1 MKKTRQFSSG
11 DWAASSL
18 SALATIDSNAT
29 NFLKPSIRG
38 DGLEFARLQR
48 QRPVMHKMNFE
59 QTAPASRDV
68 GGPSGVMLVVFA
80 IVLCAV
86 WGLVLHVRL

>member
-1 MKKTRQFSSG
+1 MSEN
-11 DWAASSL
+11 
-18 SALATIDSNAT
+18 ATIDSNAT

-38 DGLEFARLQR
+38 EGLLFARLQR

-68 GGPSGVMLVVFA
+68 GGMSGPVVLVAA
-80 IVLCAV
+80 IVLCAL
-86 WGLVLHVRL
+86 WGLMLHVRL